1 MTSSEAIPHVL
12 NNVVVVVAAAI
23 TTIVSSTHFLPRSHY
38 ELSCSKSQGHYHAE
52 LPFILESMRSKE
64 SF

>member
-1 MTSSEAIPHVL
+1 MTFSEAIPHVL
-12 NNVVVVVAAAI
+12 NNVVVVIAT
-23 TTIVSSTHFLPRSHY
+23 TTIVSSMHFLPRSHY

-64 SF
+64 SY